1 MSLHILWEVLTLHVG
16 VMINHLVNFMDL
28 GLILGNIESLINAAL
43 NEIRPYLQADGGDI
57 SLLEVTDDNRVVVE
71 LHGACSSCNMSFM
84 TMREGVEEAIKS
96 AAPQIVEVV
105 AVNHLNQPTAAN

>member
-1 MSLHILWEVLTLHVG
+1 MKLENMS
-16 VMINHLVNFMDL
+16 D
-28 GLILGNIESLINAAL
+28 IETRINAAL

-84 TMREGVEEAIKS
+84 TMRAGVEEAIKS

-105 AVNHLNQPTAAN
+105 AVNHLNQQATVNWELNIPVRILLLSAGDRNHLN